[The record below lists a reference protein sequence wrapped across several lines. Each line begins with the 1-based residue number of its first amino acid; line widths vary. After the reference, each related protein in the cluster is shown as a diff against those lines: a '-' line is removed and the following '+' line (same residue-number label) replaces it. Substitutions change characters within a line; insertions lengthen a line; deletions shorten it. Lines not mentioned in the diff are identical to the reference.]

1 MAAKKKETKKKKAK
15 KVDKAKLV
23 NKIDK
28 VKLVQ
33 EIADELLSLMGTKA
47 VSEVSEDKEA
57 DALVVDL
64 KTEEET
70 GLLIGSRGETL
81 NSIQAIIGMIYRQRM
96 GEWQRIVVN
105 IADWRERQTERL
117 HELALQAAQRARE
130 TGDPQTL
137 YNLTPAQ
144 RRIIHLVLA
153 DEKDIETESEGEGRG
168 RYLII
173 SPK

>member
-1 MAAKKKETKKKKAK
+1 MAAKKKETKEKKTK
-15 KVDKAKLV
+15 KV
-23 NKIDK
+23 DK

-57 DALVVDL
+57 EALVVDL

-81 NSIQAIIGMIYRQRM
+81 NSIQAIIGMIYRQRT

-105 IADWRERQTERL
+105 VADWRERQAERL
-117 HELALQAAQRARE
+117 RELALQAAQRARE

-144 RRIIHLVLA
+144 RRTIHLVL
-153 DEKDIETESEGEGRG
+153 EEEEDIETESEGEGSG
-168 RYLII
+168 RYLIV

>member
-1 MAAKKKETKKKKAK
+1 MAVKKKETKKKKTK
-15 KVDKAKLV
+15 KVG
-23 NKIDK
+23 N
-28 VKLVQ
+28 VKRVQ

-57 DALVVDL
+57 EAIVVDL

-81 NSIQAIIGMIYRQRM
+81 NSIQAIIGMIYRQRT

-105 IADWRERQTERL
+105 VADWRERQTERL
-117 HELALQAAQRARE
+117 RELALQAAQRARE

-144 RRIIHLVLA
+144 RRTIHLVLEEE
-153 DEKDIETESEGEGRG
+153 DDIETESEGEGSG
-168 RYLII
+168 RYLIV